1 MKKSLLLVVFSLLLM
16 PVEGNA
22 QKWLKK
28 LESVAKTVDQVS
40 NALAPSTASTT
51 ATTGSDESSS
61 TAAVGVIQQGGT
73 KIVTNHPDLKIKIT
87 RCVVNGRTCVI
98 DMVFTNVGDRDL
110 NEVFF
115 YSGYNGTTTAFDDE
129 GNQYS
134 KNILFGIAS
143 KGVEASVNV
152 LLPSNVPLKMR
163 MQIDDV
169 PESATQF
176 LRINLN
182 IYCSQLNL
190 RDKPI
195 TITNVPITRDGD
207 E

>member
-1 MKKSLLLVVFSLLLM
+1 MKKSILFVAFSLLLM

-28 LESVAKTVDQVS
+28 LESVAKTVDQV
-40 NALAPSTASTT
+40 LGTPSSSASTT
-51 ATTGSDESSS
+51 DSDESSS

-87 RCVVNGRTCVI
+87 RCIVNGRTCVI
-98 DMVFTNVGDRDL
+98 DMIFTNVGDRDL
-110 NEVFF
+110 KEVFF

-134 KNILFGIAS
+134 KNILFGVAS

-182 IYCSQLNL
+182 IYCTQLNL